1 MPHSCPPATR
11 GHLRL
16 APPPAAPAP
25 RDARV
30 LLMARAAAAG
40 LALVIATLV
49 AWWSIAVALA
59 PVLWRRAPLGGRL
72 RPLRAPD
79 ARVIPFPQRRP
90 QEQQQALPR

>member
-1 MPHSCPPATR
+1 
-11 GHLRL
+11 
-16 APPPAAPAP
+16 
-25 RDARV
+25 
-30 LLMARAAAAG
+30 MARAAATG
-40 LALVIATLV
+40 LALAIATLV

>member
-1 MPHSCPPATR
+1 
-11 GHLRL
+11 
-16 APPPAAPAP
+16 
-25 RDARV
+25 
-30 LLMARAAAAG
+30 MARAAAAG

-79 ARVIPFPQRRP
+79 ARVIPFPHRRP